1 MKTVMSQCKK
11 RLIEAVQYQY
21 FRNCSSLNILQ
32 HKRYIRTTNLYMYY
46 VLANSKGVRT
56 KSILGWTQTSNL
68 VLTLNKRKIYFVYVQ
83 MYQNVKNTWGYLIS
97 MTYRRRNCEKSS
109 SFKWSW
115 LSWICFPH
123 NLFTFSWTQRG
134 ARSEGWF
141 TCSGRG
147 LSRRRITLASPRT
160 PIWPFGSVAMLYPS
174 DKATTESLLP
184 ESMAPSECLMARQV
198 WWQPAGEKGR
208 SGRRNLILSAHTWA
222 DEDDGNASPSR
233 IGNLYPTTKRGM
245 HTYSRLCLFWGML
258 KVPII
263 SKRTHL
269 PWELKGLKFSMETLS
284 WNKNENKNRFLSK

>member
-1 MKTVMSQCKK
+1 MYTAL
-11 RLIEAVQYQY
+11 RLIQKEIEQSHWWGELKH
-21 FRNCSSLNILQ
+21 R
-32 HKRYIRTTNLYMYY
+32 H
-46 VLANSKGVRT
+46 
-56 KSILGWTQTSNL
+56 L
-68 VLTLNKRKIYFVYVQ
+68 VLMLNKRKIYFVFVL

-109 SFKWSW
+109 PFKSSW

-160 PIWPFGSVAMLYPS
+160 PIWPFGSVAMLYPC
-174 DKATTESLLP
+174 DKATTESLLQ
-184 ESMAPSECLMARQV
+184 ESMAPGECLMARQV

-222 DEDDGNASPSR
+222 DEDDGDAFPFKDWEPLPYHQKGVWVNVSLAYIFTSMSILGDPKCSYYLLR
-233 IGNLYPTTKRGM
+233 DTSSMGIKTT
-245 HTYSRLCLFWGML
+245 
-258 KVPII
+258 
-263 SKRTHL
+263 
-269 PWELKGLKFSMETLS
+269 
-284 WNKNENKNRFLSK
+284 